1 MNPTLQFSPKQY
13 FFIIGSLILS
23 IVGLYYASG
32 FLVPF
37 SFSLLLAFILMQP
50 VQWLER
56 KKIPTAVAIVLVFL
70 AVIGIIFGV
79 TYFFSS
85 QIATLISDFNNFREE
100 FSSLLDTAIKRYN
113 NTFDFLPPID
123 QQLVQSKVTEYF
135 KNSGGSI
142 LSTTF
147 SETSAFMASAFLVP
161 VYVFLLLLYRKG
173 IKKGITFF
181 FQPEKRPLVA
191 QILTEVQSVGK
202 SYIIGLFTVMLILAV
217 INSAA
222 LLIIGVDYAIMFGCL
237 AALLIIIPYIGT
249 YLGAALPILYALVT
263 MDATHALFILIS
275 FVVIQALEGNIL
287 TPKIVGSNTSV
298 NPLTAFIALIV
309 GGYVWGIAGMILSI
323 PFVAMLKKVF
333 RHVSGLQPLALLMGE
348 ELYENDIQL
357 PADAISIEDIPDKSL
372 HKKKE
377 NAKKPSR
384 LKRLIYTLFF
394 DHKKADKDKT

>member
-1 MNPTLQFSPKQY
+1 MNSRLQFHPKQY
-13 FFIIGSLILS
+13 FFILGSIILS
-23 IVGLYYASG
+23 IVGLYYGSG

-37 SFSLLLAFILMQP
+37 SFSILLSFILMQP
-50 VQWLER
+50 LRWLEK
-56 KKIPTAVAIVLVFL
+56 KKIPTPVAIIGIFL
-70 AVIGIIFGV
+70 AVIGIIFGI

-85 QIATLISDFNNFREE
+85 QIATLITDFNNFRDE
-100 FSSLLDTAIKRYN
+100 FASLLDSGINQYN
-113 NTFDFLPPID
+113 QTFDFLPPID
-123 QQLVQSKVTEYF
+123 KELVTSRVTNYF
-135 KNSGGSI
+135 ENSGSSI

-147 SETSAFMASAFLVP
+147 SQTSSFFASAFLVP

-181 FQPEKRPLVA
+181 FRPEKRESVE
-191 QILTEVQSVGK
+191 QILNEVQSVGK

-217 INSAA
+217 INSIA

-249 YLGAALPILYALVT
+249 YLGAAMPILYALVT
-263 MDATHALFILIS
+263 IDATHALFVLIA

-309 GGYVWGIAGMILSI
+309 GGYVWGISGMILSI

-333 RHVSGLQPLALLMGE
+333 RHVSGLQPLSLLMGE
-348 ELYENDIQL
+348 ELYEKDIHL
-357 PADAISIEDIPDKSL
+357 PADQDQIEIPEEYKADDEDKSKKSSKISRVL
-372 HKKKE
+372 HK
-377 NAKKPSR
+377 
-384 LKRLIYTLFF
+384 LFF
-394 DHKKADKDKT
+394 DNKKSKDSDI